1 VDAHPS
7 ASPPFGQA
15 DLSNCEREQIHLAG
29 SIQPHGALLLV
40 REQDLVVVQAS
51 ANAADLLAL
60 DGEILGRSLDD
71 LGGNLAT
78 LARRLLGEDLT
89 DIPVAVRCRVG
100 TRAEELDGT
109 LHRPAGGGLI
119 VELES
124 AGPAVD
130 LSAFVCDALRTI
142 SATTSLRS
150 LCEEAAKIYR
160 ELAGY
165 DRVMVYR
172 FDEEGHGEVFSEER
186 EPHLEAFLGNR
197 YPATDIPQIARRLY
211 ERNRVRLLVDVE
223 YEPVPLTPA
232 RSPLSG
238 EPLDMSLCALRSMS
252 PIHIQ
257 YLKNMGVCA
266 TLVASLLV
274 GGRLWGLVACHHY
287 GPRHVHYQ
295 TRVVSELLAEALS
308 TRIAALESFA
318 QSQAGLSVRR
328 LEQHMIEAIAIDGD
342 WEAALFDNPGV
353 VLQPLGATG
362 MALLRD
368 DQVATAGEVPGTR
381 QLRDLGHWLD
391 ERRDGSLFATASLG
405 REAPR
410 LASLVPVAAG
420 VLAAPISGCRGE
432 YLIWFRPERVRT
444 VTWGGN
450 PYKAFE
456 VGDDPSQL
464 SPRRSFAQWHQIVEG
479 TADPWTADDLNTARL
494 IGESVADVIQQFR
507 AVRLLIAQNQLAAI
521 GKKVRASDH
530 PVIIA
535 DADGRLLLTN
545 AAFDRLL
552 GAGQQTR
559 DLDGLVTLFVDRREA
574 ARRLEA
580 LRREQRPW
588 RGEVSLEVAGARS
601 KPFLVRADPV
611 LSAPKQIL
619 GFVVILNDLS
629 ERQTAYE
636 ARRRFQEGIL
646 DQHRIIRVPVESKDD
661 LLRRDLLASI
671 VGNAQL
677 AALEITDNLDLARVP
692 DMLESLK
699 SSVDRMTE
707 LLEHL
712 VWYADPDA
720 EADRRQ

>member
-1 VDAHPS
+1 VDTAPS
-7 ASPPFGQA
+7 GNPPFGRA

-51 ANAADLLAL
+51 ANAAVFLGL
-60 DGEILGRSLDD
+60 DGEILGKSLSE
-71 LGGNLAT
+71 LGGDLAA
-78 LARRLLGEDLT
+78 LARRHLGDDLT
-89 DIPVAVRCRVG
+89 EIPVAVRCCIG
-100 TRAEELDGT
+100 TLETELDGT
-109 LHRPAGGGLI
+109 LHRPVGGGLI
-119 VELES
+119 VELETAAPS
-124 AGPAVD
+124 VE

-142 SATTSLRS
+142 STTTSLRS
-150 LCEEAAKIYR
+150 LCDEAAKIYR

-186 EPHLEAFLGNR
+186 EPELEAFLGNR
-197 YPATDIPQIARRLY
+197 YPASDIPQIARRLY

-223 YEPVPLTPA
+223 YAPVPLIPGH
-232 RSPLSG
+232 SPISG
-238 EPLDMSLCALRSMS
+238 EQLDMSLCTLRSMS

-287 GPRHVHYQ
+287 GPRQVHYQ
-295 TRVVSELLAEALS
+295 IRVVCELLAEAVS

-328 LEQHMIEAIAIDGD
+328 LEQHMIEAIALNGD

-353 VLQPLGATG
+353 VLQPLSAAG

-368 DQVATAGEVPGTR
+368 GEVMTAGEVPGTP
-381 QLRDLGHWLD
+381 QLRELGRWLD
-391 ERRDGSLFATASLG
+391 EHRHDSLFATASLG
-405 REAPR
+405 LEAPEF
-410 LASLVPVAAG
+410 ASLVPVAAG
-420 VLAAPISGCRGE
+420 VIAAPISGCRGE

-450 PYKAFE
+450 PFKAFE

-507 AVRLLIAQNQLAAI
+507 AVRLLIAQNQLAEI
-521 GKKVRASDH
+521 GEKVAASDH

-535 DADGRLLLTN
+535 DADGRVLLTN
-545 AAFDRLL
+545 SAFDRLL
-552 GAGQQTR
+552 GAGVQTR
-559 DLDGLVTLFVDRREA
+559 DLGALVSLFADRDEA
-574 ARRLEA
+574 ARRLAA
-580 LRREQRPW
+580 LRSQQRPW
-588 RGEVSLEVAGARS
+588 RGEMSLEVCGVRS

-611 LSAPKQIL
+611 LSAPNQIL

-629 ERQTAYE
+629 ERQAADE

-646 DQHRIIRVPVESKDD
+646 EQHRIIRVPVESKDD
-661 LLRRDLLASI
+661 LLRRDLMASI

-677 AALEITDNLDLARVP
+677 AALEITDNLDLVRVP

-712 VWYADPDA
+712 VWYANPDA
-720 EADRRQ
+720 KAGKRQ